1 MTNNGPSLVV
11 QQLRFCASNAGDS
24 DSIRGRKTKIPH
36 AMRGCQKK
44 LKVNFQDRRFFLIT
58 SKYMKKMFNI
68 TSH

>member
-24 DSIRGRKTKIPH
+24 DSIRGRETKIPH

-44 LKVNFQDRRFFLIT
+44 IK
-58 SKYMKKMFNI
+58 SKF
-68 TSH
+68 